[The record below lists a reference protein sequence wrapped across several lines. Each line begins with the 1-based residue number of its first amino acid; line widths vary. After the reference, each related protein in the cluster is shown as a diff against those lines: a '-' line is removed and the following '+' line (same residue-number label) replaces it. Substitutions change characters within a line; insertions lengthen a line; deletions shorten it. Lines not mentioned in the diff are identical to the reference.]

1 MKIILLSLGLLTGG
15 VILAFLMVIGLLK
28 PRFALSFLA
37 YALSLV
43 GLVLGT
49 TVAIQHRS
57 FRWRGKG

>member
-28 PRFALSFLA
+28 PSFALSFLA

-49 TVAIQHRS
+49 TVAIQHPR